1 MSLKEFVNSLNID
14 DTRGKY
20 TEKEFTVVLKDSN
33 EFAKMY
39 SIFDNLED
47 SIADV
52 HMTEN
57 HSICEFSLEDYDVVL
72 DADLDGDYYVLT
84 IIEAN

>member
-1 MSLKEFVNSLNID
+1 MSIKEFVNSLKID
-14 DTRGKY
+14 DTNGEY
-20 TEKEFTVVLKDSN
+20 TEKMFTVVLKDSN

-47 SIADV
+47 SVVDV

-57 HSICEFSLEDYDVVL
+57 HSICDFTLEDFDATL
-72 DADLDGDYYVLT
+72 EADLDKDYYTLT
-84 IIEAN
+84 VREAE